1 MTIVEIFALVL
12 LGLALSKNLV
22 GFFAP
27 RFLMKF
33 SKNMLK
39 GDLRVW
45 FPYLFIVSLVLL
57 YVSYISGISLAQ
69 WLVAGYSAI
78 LLFVSLLFLIPG
90 TMNNLSNSILNL
102 KPSKLRT
109 ICLVVVLL
117 TIIGICVILR

>member
-27 RFLMKF
+27 RFLMNF

-39 GDLRVW
+39 RDLKVW
-45 FPYLFIVSLVLL
+45 FHYLFIVSLVLL

-90 TMNNLSNSILNL
+90 TMDNLFNSILKL

-117 TIIGICVILR
+117 AIIGICVILR

>member
-1 MTIVEIFALVL
+1 M
-12 LGLALSKNLV
+12 
-22 GFFAP
+22 
-27 RFLMKF
+27 
-33 SKNMLK
+33 
-39 GDLRVW
+39 RVW